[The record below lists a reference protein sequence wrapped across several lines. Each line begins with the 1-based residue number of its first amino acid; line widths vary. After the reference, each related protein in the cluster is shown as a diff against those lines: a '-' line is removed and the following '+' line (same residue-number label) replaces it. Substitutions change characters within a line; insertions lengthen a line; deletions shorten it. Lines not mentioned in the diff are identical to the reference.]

1 MGFSINCIEIS
12 LPDKK
17 NILKESSHLYKNL
30 YTEKDLGKSKRF
42 FLNDYYQH
50 LETEELKKNE
60 TNLDS
65 DLFFD
70 KNINIQLIVGKNGS
84 GKSTLMDLMYGA
96 INNFA
101 YMFERGKKRPGAEK
115 LYYIINLY
123 VNIYFSISNSNKHDG
138 EYVLICKN
146 ETVQLKK
153 DSEIIKD
160 FSLNANPETDSKND
174 NDIIQLVESFF
185 YTIVTNYSMQS
196 FIYSNY
202 SGKTKEYDFK
212 SRETIDSKTRH
223 YWINSIFHKNDG
235 YTTPI
240 VLNPYRDDGFINCKN
255 ELELSKDRLATL
267 FIYSKQENKKLFDPY
282 SFYNMTFRPKENCLT
297 KKYNLIYSRFNTKNP
312 DHKAEKDDDVLY
324 LLDDKIINILKQ
336 QFNFSNSGSYLKKNG
351 ICYLILKIIDI
362 TLKYSNYVKY
372 AGVIYFNIT
381 ELIII
386 DDKLFDEL
394 LNKIKKDNTHITKK
408 IRRVVNFLRLDDSKF
423 NNEHTFSWN
432 DYTAEISKFYEKSSL
447 SEGNKNLTN
456 KNPFMD
462 GKVDSFK
469 SPLDIDNYLPP
480 PIFDYKLILE
490 KESKK
495 EHINYNSLS
504 SGELQ
509 LLQTL
514 SVHAYHIENV
524 LSVHGND
531 RSKYRCLNLVFD
543 EIEMCFHP
551 EYQRQFVQRLIN
563 MLTTI
568 SHNQASNKDEIFF
581 NIIIITHSP
590 FILSDVPK
598 EKILF
603 MENGTQVSK
612 KLNTFAGNIGEM
624 MYESFFLESTIGE
637 FAENKIKKLIK
648 EKKDENNIRE
658 MIGDI
663 VIKSLLKESLN

>member
-1 MGFSINCIEIS
+1 MSFSIDYIEIS
-12 LPDKK
+12 VTDK

-30 YTEKDLGKSKRF
+30 YTENDLGKQKKF
-42 FLNDYYQH
+42 FLNDYYEYS
-50 LETEELKKNE
+50 ETEELKKNE
-60 TNLDS
+60 NNLNS

-101 YMFERGKKRPGAEK
+101 YMFERGKNRPGAEK
-115 LYYIINLY
+115 LYFILNLY
-123 VNIYFSISNSNKHDG
+123 VNIYFSISNSNTHNG

-153 DSEIIKD
+153 DSEIIKN
-160 FSLNANPETDSKND
+160 FSLDKNPETDSKND

-185 YTIVTNYSMQS
+185 YTIATNYSMQS

-202 SGKTKEYDFK
+202 SGQTKEYDSHLNK
-212 SRETIDSKTRH
+212 TIDSKTRR

-235 YTTPI
+235 YITPI
-240 VLNPYRDDGFINCKN
+240 VLNPYRYDGFINCQN

-267 FIYSKQENKKLFDPY
+267 FIYAQQENKKLFPPY
-282 SFYNMTFRPKENCLT
+282 SFYNMTFRLKENCLI
-297 KKYNLIYSRFNTKNP
+297 KKYNRIYSRLNKNT
-312 DHKAEKDDDVLY
+312 EYELGKDDDVLY
-324 LLDDKIINILKQ
+324 LLNNKIIGILTKR
-336 QFNFSNSGSYLKKNG
+336 FNFSNSKSNLKKIG

-362 TLKYSNYVKY
+362 TLKYSNYIKY
-372 AGVIYFNIT
+372 TDVISFDKK
-381 ELIII
+381 ELIIKN
-386 DDKLFDEL
+386 DASFGEL
-394 LNKIKKDNTHITKK
+394 LNKIKQDNTHITKK
-408 IRRVVNFLRLDDSKF
+408 IRRAVNFLRLDDSKF
-423 NNEHTFSWN
+423 NNKHTFSWN
-432 DYTAEISKFYEKSSL
+432 DYTSKISKFYKKSGL
-447 SEGNKNLTN
+447 TEDNKNLMD
-456 KNPFMD
+456 KYPFID
-462 GKVDSFK
+462 GTVDSFK
-469 SPLDIDNYLPP
+469 SPLDIDNYIPP
-480 PIFDYKLILE
+480 SIFDYELILN
-490 KESKK
+490 KESEK

-514 SVHAYHIENV
+514 SVHAYHIENI
-524 LSVHGND
+524 LSVDGDD
-531 RSKYRCLNLVFD
+531 RPKYRCLNLVFD

-568 SHNQASNKDEIFF
+568 SHNQASNKDEVFF

-590 FILSDVPK
+590 FILSDIPK
-598 EKILF
+598 EKVLF
-603 MENGTQVSK
+603 MENGKQVSK

-624 MYESFFLESTIGE
+624 MYESFFLDSTIGE

-648 EKKDENNIRE
+648 EKKDEDNIKE
-658 MIGDI
+658 LIGDI
-663 VIKSLLKESLN
+663 VIKSLLKESLH

>member
-1 MGFSINCIEIS
+1 MSFSIDYIEIS
-12 LPDKK
+12 VTDK
-17 NILKESSHLYKNL
+17 NILKKSSHLYKNL
-30 YTEKDLGKSKRF
+30 YTENDLGKQKKF
-42 FLNDYYQH
+42 FLNDYYEYS
-50 LETEELKKNE
+50 ETEELKKNE
-60 TNLDS
+60 NNLNS
-65 DLFFD
+65 DLFFN

-101 YMFERGKKRPGAEK
+101 YMFERGKNRPGAEK
-115 LYYIINLY
+115 LYFILNLY
-123 VNIYFSISNSNKHDG
+123 VNIYFSISNSNTHNG

-153 DSEIIKD
+153 DSEIIKN
-160 FSLNANPETDSKND
+160 FSLDKNPETDSKND

-202 SGKTKEYDFK
+202 SGQTKEYDSHLNK
-212 SRETIDSKTRH
+212 TIDSKTRR

-235 YTTPI
+235 YITPI
-240 VLNPYRDDGFINCKN
+240 VLNPYRYDGFINCQN

-267 FIYSKQENKKLFDPY
+267 FVYAQQENKKLFTPY
-282 SFYNMTFRPKENCLT
+282 SFYNMTFRLKENCLI
-297 KKYNLIYSRFNTKNP
+297 KKYNRIYSKLNKNTEYEL
-312 DHKAEKDDDVLY
+312 EKDDDVLY
-324 LLDDKIINILKQ
+324 LLNNKIIGILTKR
-336 QFNFSNSGSYLKKNG
+336 FNFSNSKSNLKKIG

-362 TLKYSNYVKY
+362 TLKYSNYIKY
-372 AGVIYFNIT
+372 TDVISFDKK
-381 ELIII
+381 ELIIKN
-386 DDKLFDEL
+386 DASFGEL
-394 LNKIKKDNTHITKK
+394 LNKIKQDNTHITKK

-423 NNEHTFSWN
+423 NNKHTFSWN
-432 DYTAEISKFYEKSSL
+432 DYTSKISKFYKKSGL
-447 SEGNKNLTN
+447 TEDNKNLMD
-456 KNPFMD
+456 KYPFID
-462 GKVDSFK
+462 GTVDSFK
-469 SPLDIDNYLPP
+469 SPLDIDNYIPP
-480 PIFDYKLILE
+480 SIFDYELILN
-490 KESKK
+490 KESEE

-514 SVHAYHIENV
+514 SVHAYHIENI
-524 LSVHGND
+524 LSVDGDD
-531 RSKYRCLNLVFD
+531 RPKYRCLNLVFD

-568 SHNQASNKDEIFF
+568 SHNQASNKDEVFF

-590 FILSDVPK
+590 FILSDIPK
-598 EKILF
+598 EKVLF
-603 MENGTQVSK
+603 MENGKQVSK

-624 MYESFFLESTIGE
+624 MYESFFLDSTIGE

-648 EKKDENNIRE
+648 EKKDEDNIKE
-658 MIGDI
+658 LIGDI
-663 VIKSLLKESLN
+663 VIKSLLKESLH

>member
-1 MGFSINCIEIS
+1 MGKQ
-12 LPDKK
+12 KK
-17 NILKESSHLYKNL
+17 
-30 YTEKDLGKSKRF
+30 F
-42 FLNDYYQH
+42 FLNDYYEYS
-50 LETEELKKNE
+50 ETEELKKNE
-60 TNLDS
+60 NNLNS

-101 YMFERGKKRPGAEK
+101 YMFERGKNRPGAEK
-115 LYYIINLY
+115 LYFILNLY
-123 VNIYFSISNSNKHDG
+123 VNIYFSISNSNTHNG

-153 DSEIIKD
+153 DSEIIKN
-160 FSLNANPETDSKND
+160 FSLDKNPETDSKND

-202 SGKTKEYDFK
+202 SGQTKEYDSHLNK
-212 SRETIDSKTRH
+212 TIDSKTRR

-235 YTTPI
+235 YITPI
-240 VLNPYRDDGFINCKN
+240 VLNPYRYDGFINCQN

-267 FIYSKQENKKLFDPY
+267 FIYAQQENKKLFPPY
-282 SFYNMTFRPKENCLT
+282 SFYNMTFRLKENCLI
-297 KKYNLIYSRFNTKNP
+297 KKYNRIYSRLNKNTEYEL
-312 DHKAEKDDDVLY
+312 EKDDDVLY
-324 LLDDKIINILKQ
+324 LLNNKIIGILTKR
-336 QFNFSNSGSYLKKNG
+336 FNFSNSKSNLKKIG

-372 AGVIYFNIT
+372 TDVISFDKE
-381 ELIII
+381 ELIIKN
-386 DDKLFDEL
+386 DASFGEL
-394 LNKIKKDNTHITKK
+394 LNKIKQDNTHITKK
-408 IRRVVNFLRLDDSKF
+408 IRRAVNFLRLNDSKF
-423 NNEHTFSWN
+423 NNKHTFSWN
-432 DYTAEISKFYEKSSL
+432 DYTSKISKFYKKSGL
-447 SEGNKNLTN
+447 TEDNKNLMD
-456 KNPFMD
+456 KYPFID
-462 GKVDSFK
+462 GTVDSFK
-469 SPLDIDNYLPP
+469 SPLDIDNYIPP
-480 PIFDYKLILE
+480 SIFDYELILN
-490 KESKK
+490 KESEE

-514 SVHAYHIENV
+514 SVHAYHIENI
-524 LSVHGND
+524 LSVDGDD
-531 RSKYRCLNLVFD
+531 RPKYRCLNLVFD

-568 SHNQASNKDEIFF
+568 SHNQASNKDEVFF

-590 FILSDVPK
+590 FILSDIPK
-598 EKILF
+598 EKVLF
-603 MENGTQVSK
+603 MENGKQVSK

-624 MYESFFLESTIGE
+624 MYESFFLDSTIGE

-658 MIGDI
+658 LIGDI

>member
-1 MGFSINCIEIS
+1 MSFSIDYIEIS
-12 LPDKK
+12 LPDK
-17 NILKESSHLYKNL
+17 NILKKSSHLYKNL
-30 YTEKDLGKSKRF
+30 YTENDLGKQKKF
-42 FLNDYYQH
+42 FLNDYYEYS
-50 LETEELKKNE
+50 ETEELKKNE
-60 TNLDS
+60 NNLNS

-101 YMFERGKKRPGAEK
+101 YMFERGKNRPGAEK
-115 LYYIINLY
+115 LYFILNLY
-123 VNIYFSISNSNKHDG
+123 VNIHFSISNSNTHNG

-153 DSEIIKD
+153 DSEIIKN
-160 FSLNANPETDSKND
+160 FSLDKNPEADSKND
-174 NDIIQLVESFF
+174 NDIIQLVGSFF

-202 SGKTKEYDFK
+202 SGQTKEYDSHLNK
-212 SRETIDSKTRH
+212 TIDSKTRR

-235 YTTPI
+235 YITPI
-240 VLNPYRDDGFINCKN
+240 VLNPYRYDGFINCQN

-267 FIYSKQENKKLFDPY
+267 FIYSQQENKKLFTPY
-282 SFYNMTFRPKENCLT
+282 SFYNMTFRLKENCLI
-297 KKYNLIYSRFNTKNP
+297 KKYNRIYSRLNKNTEYEL
-312 DHKAEKDDDVLY
+312 EKDDDVLY
-324 LLDDKIINILKQ
+324 LLNNKIISILTKR
-336 QFNFSNSGSYLKKNG
+336 FNFSNSKSNLKKIG

-372 AGVIYFNIT
+372 TDVISFDKE
-381 ELIII
+381 ELIIKN
-386 DDKLFDEL
+386 DASFGEL
-394 LNKIKKDNTHITKK
+394 LNKIKQDNTHITKK

-423 NNEHTFSWN
+423 NNKHIFSWN
-432 DYTAEISKFYEKSSL
+432 DYTSKISKFYKKSGL
-447 SEGNKNLTN
+447 TEDNKNLMD
-456 KNPFMD
+456 KYPFID
-462 GKVDSFK
+462 GTVDSFK

-480 PIFDYKLILE
+480 SIFDYELILN
-490 KESKK
+490 KESEK

-514 SVHAYHIENV
+514 SVHAYHIENI
-524 LSVHGND
+524 LSVDGDD
-531 RSKYRCLNLVFD
+531 RPKYRCLNLVFD

-568 SHNQASNKDEIFF
+568 SHNQASNKDEVFF

-590 FILSDVPK
+590 FILSDIPK
-598 EKILF
+598 EKVLF
-603 MENGTQVSK
+603 MENGKQVSK

-624 MYESFFLESTIGE
+624 MYESFFLDSTIGE

-648 EKKDENNIRE
+648 EKKDEDNIKE
-658 MIGDI
+658 LIGDI
-663 VIKSLLKESLN
+663 VIKSLLKESLH

>member
-1 MGFSINCIEIS
+1 MSFSIDYIEIS
-12 LPDKK
+12 VTDK
-17 NILKESSHLYKNL
+17 NILKKSSHLYKNL
-30 YTEKDLGKSKRF
+30 YTENDLGKQKKF
-42 FLNDYYQH
+42 FLNDYYEYS
-50 LETEELKKNE
+50 ETEELKKNE
-60 TNLDS
+60 NNLNS
-65 DLFFD
+65 DLFFN

-101 YMFERGKKRPGAEK
+101 YMFERGKNRPGAEK
-115 LYYIINLY
+115 LYFILNLY
-123 VNIYFSISNSNKHDG
+123 VNIYFSISNSNTHNG

-153 DSEIIKD
+153 DSEIIKN
-160 FSLNANPETDSKND
+160 FSLDKNPETDSKND

-202 SGKTKEYDFK
+202 SGQTKEYDSHLNK
-212 SRETIDSKTRH
+212 TIDSKTRR

-235 YTTPI
+235 YITPI
-240 VLNPYRDDGFINCKN
+240 VLNPYRYDGFINCQN

-267 FIYSKQENKKLFDPY
+267 FVYAQQENKKLFPPY
-282 SFYNMTFRPKENCLT
+282 SFYNMTFRLKENCLI
-297 KKYNLIYSRFNTKNP
+297 KKYNRIYSKLNKNTEYEL
-312 DHKAEKDDDVLY
+312 EKDDDVLY
-324 LLDDKIINILKQ
+324 LLNNKIIGILTKR
-336 QFNFSNSGSYLKKNG
+336 FNFSNSKSNLKKIG

-362 TLKYSNYVKY
+362 TLKYSNYIKY
-372 AGVIYFNIT
+372 TDVISFDKK
-381 ELIII
+381 ELIIKN
-386 DDKLFDEL
+386 DASFGEL
-394 LNKIKKDNTHITKK
+394 LNKIKQDNTHITKK

-423 NNEHTFSWN
+423 NNKHTFSWN
-432 DYTAEISKFYEKSSL
+432 DYTSKISKFYKKSGL
-447 SEGNKNLTN
+447 TEDNKNLMD
-456 KNPFMD
+456 KYPFID
-462 GKVDSFK
+462 GTVDSFK
-469 SPLDIDNYLPP
+469 SPLDIDNYIPP
-480 PIFDYKLILE
+480 SIFDYELILN
-490 KESKK
+490 KESEE

-514 SVHAYHIENV
+514 SVHAYHIENI
-524 LSVHGND
+524 LSVDGDD
-531 RSKYRCLNLVFD
+531 RPKYRCLNLVFD

-568 SHNQASNKDEIFF
+568 SHNQASNKDEVFF

-590 FILSDVPK
+590 FILSDIPK
-598 EKILF
+598 EKVLF
-603 MENGTQVSK
+603 MENGKQVSK

-624 MYESFFLESTIGE
+624 MYESFFLDSTIGE

-648 EKKDENNIRE
+648 EKKDEDNIKE
-658 MIGDI
+658 LIGDI
-663 VIKSLLKESLN
+663 VIKSLLKESLH

>member
-1 MGFSINCIEIS
+1 MSFSIDYIEIS
-12 LPDKK
+12 VTDK

-30 YTEKDLGKSKRF
+30 NTENDLGKQKKF
-42 FLNDYYQH
+42 FLNDYYEYS
-50 LETEELKKNE
+50 ETEELKKNE
-60 TNLDS
+60 NNLNS

-101 YMFERGKKRPGAEK
+101 YMFERGKNRPGAEK
-115 LYYIINLY
+115 LYFILNLY
-123 VNIYFSISNSNKHDG
+123 VNIYFSISNSNTHNG

-153 DSEIIKD
+153 DSEIIKN
-160 FSLNANPETDSKND
+160 FSLDKNPETDSKND

-202 SGKTKEYDFK
+202 SGQTKEYDSHLNK
-212 SRETIDSKTRH
+212 TIDSKTRR

-235 YTTPI
+235 YITPI
-240 VLNPYRDDGFINCKN
+240 VLNPYRYDGFINCQN

-267 FIYSKQENKKLFDPY
+267 FIYAQQENKKLFPPY
-282 SFYNMTFRPKENCLT
+282 SFYNMTFRLKENCLI
-297 KKYNLIYSRFNTKNP
+297 KKYNRIYSRLNKNTEYEL
-312 DHKAEKDDDVLY
+312 EKDDDVLY
-324 LLDDKIINILKQ
+324 LLNNKIIGILTKR
-336 QFNFSNSGSYLKKNG
+336 FNFSNSKSNLKKIG

-362 TLKYSNYVKY
+362 TLKYSNYIKY
-372 AGVIYFNIT
+372 TDVISFDKK
-381 ELIII
+381 ELIIKN
-386 DDKLFDEL
+386 DASFGEL
-394 LNKIKKDNTHITKK
+394 LNKIKQDNTHITKK

-423 NNEHTFSWN
+423 NNKHTFSWN
-432 DYTAEISKFYEKSSL
+432 DYTSKISKFYKKSGL
-447 SEGNKNLTN
+447 TEDNKNLMD
-456 KNPFMD
+456 KYPFID
-462 GKVDSFK
+462 GTVDSFK
-469 SPLDIDNYLPP
+469 SPLDIDNYIPP
-480 PIFDYKLILE
+480 SIFDYELILN
-490 KESKK
+490 KESEK

-514 SVHAYHIENV
+514 SVHAYHIENI
-524 LSVHGND
+524 LSVDGDD
-531 RSKYRCLNLVFD
+531 RPKYRCLNLVFD

-568 SHNQASNKDEIFF
+568 SHNQASNKDEVFF

-590 FILSDVPK
+590 FILSDIPK
-598 EKILF
+598 EKVLF
-603 MENGTQVSK
+603 MENGKQVSK

-624 MYESFFLESTIGE
+624 MYESFFLDSTIGE

-648 EKKDENNIRE
+648 EKKDEDNIKE
-658 MIGDI
+658 LIGDI
-663 VIKSLLKESLN
+663 VIKSLLKESLH

>member
-1 MGFSINCIEIS
+1 MSFSIDYIEIS
-12 LPDKK
+12 VTDK

-30 YTEKDLGKSKRF
+30 YTENDLGKQKKF
-42 FLNDYYQH
+42 FLNDYYEYS
-50 LETEELKKNE
+50 ETEELKKNE
-60 TNLDS
+60 NNLNS

-101 YMFERGKKRPGAEK
+101 YMFERGKNRPGAEK
-115 LYYIINLY
+115 LYFILNLY
-123 VNIYFSISNSNKHDG
+123 VNIYFSISNSNTHNG

-153 DSEIIKD
+153 DSEIIKN
-160 FSLNANPETDSKND
+160 FSLDKNPETDSKND

-202 SGKTKEYDFK
+202 SGQTKEYDSHLNK
-212 SRETIDSKTRH
+212 TIDSKTRR

-235 YTTPI
+235 YITPI
-240 VLNPYRDDGFINCKN
+240 VLNPYRYDGFINCQN

-267 FIYSKQENKKLFDPY
+267 FVYAQQENKKLFDPY
-282 SFYNMTFRPKENCLT
+282 SFYNMTFRLKENCLI
-297 KKYNLIYSRFNTKNP
+297 KKYNRIYSRLNKNTEYEL
-312 DHKAEKDDDVLY
+312 EKDDDVLY
-324 LLDDKIINILKQ
+324 LLNNKIIGILTKR
-336 QFNFSNSGSYLKKNG
+336 FNFSNSKSNLKKIG

-362 TLKYSNYVKY
+362 TLKYSNYIKY
-372 AGVIYFNIT
+372 TDVISFDKK
-381 ELIII
+381 ELIIKN
-386 DDKLFDEL
+386 DASFGEL
-394 LNKIKKDNTHITKK
+394 LNKIKQDNTHITKK

-423 NNEHTFSWN
+423 NNKHTFSWN
-432 DYTAEISKFYEKSSL
+432 DYTSKISKFYKKSGL
-447 SEGNKNLTN
+447 TEDNKNLMD
-456 KNPFMD
+456 KYPFID
-462 GKVDSFK
+462 GTVDSFK
-469 SPLDIDNYLPP
+469 SPLDIDNYIPP
-480 PIFDYKLILE
+480 SIFDYELILN
-490 KESKK
+490 KESEE

-514 SVHAYHIENV
+514 SVHAYHIENI
-524 LSVHGND
+524 LSVDGDD
-531 RSKYRCLNLVFD
+531 RPKYRCLNLVFD

-568 SHNQASNKDEIFF
+568 SHNQASNKDEVFF

-590 FILSDVPK
+590 FILSDIPK
-598 EKILF
+598 EKVLF
-603 MENGTQVSK
+603 MENGKQVSK

-624 MYESFFLESTIGE
+624 MYESFFLDSTIGE

-648 EKKDENNIRE
+648 EKKDEDNIKE
-658 MIGDI
+658 LIGDI
-663 VIKSLLKESLN
+663 VIKSLLKESLH

>member
-1 MGFSINCIEIS
+1 MSFSIDYIEIS
-12 LPDKK
+12 VTDK
-17 NILKESSHLYKNL
+17 NILKKSSHLYKNL
-30 YTEKDLGKSKRF
+30 YTENDLGKQKKF
-42 FLNDYYQH
+42 FLNDYYEYS
-50 LETEELKKNE
+50 ETEELKKNE
-60 TNLDS
+60 NNLNS

-101 YMFERGKKRPGAEK
+101 YMFERGKNRPGAEK
-115 LYYIINLY
+115 LYFILNLY
-123 VNIYFSISNSNKHDG
+123 VNIYFSISNSNTHNG

-153 DSEIIKD
+153 DSEIIKN
-160 FSLNANPETDSKND
+160 FSLDKNPETDSKND

-202 SGKTKEYDFK
+202 SGQTKEYDSHLNK
-212 SRETIDSKTRH
+212 TIDSKTRR

-235 YTTPI
+235 YITPI
-240 VLNPYRDDGFINCKN
+240 VLNPYRYDGFINCQN

-267 FIYSKQENKKLFDPY
+267 FIYAQQENKKLFPPY
-282 SFYNMTFRPKENCLT
+282 SFYNMTFRLKENCLI
-297 KKYNLIYSRFNTKNP
+297 KKYNRIYSRLNKNTEYEL
-312 DHKAEKDDDVLY
+312 EKDDDVLY
-324 LLDDKIINILKQ
+324 LLNNKIIGILTKR
-336 QFNFSNSGSYLKKNG
+336 FNFSNSKSNLKKIG

-362 TLKYSNYVKY
+362 TLKYSNYIKY
-372 AGVIYFNIT
+372 TDVISFDKK
-381 ELIII
+381 ELIIKN
-386 DDKLFDEL
+386 DASFGEL
-394 LNKIKKDNTHITKK
+394 LNKIKQDNTHITKK

-423 NNEHTFSWN
+423 NNKHTFSWN
-432 DYTAEISKFYEKSSL
+432 DYTSKISKFYKKSGL
-447 SEGNKNLTN
+447 TEDNKNLMD
-456 KNPFMD
+456 KYPFID
-462 GKVDSFK
+462 GTVDSFK
-469 SPLDIDNYLPP
+469 SPLDIDNYIPP
-480 PIFDYKLILE
+480 SIFDYELILN
-490 KESKK
+490 KESEE

-514 SVHAYHIENV
+514 SVHAYHIENI
-524 LSVHGND
+524 LSVDGDD
-531 RSKYRCLNLVFD
+531 RPKYRCLNLVFD

-568 SHNQASNKDEIFF
+568 SHNQASNKDEVFF

-590 FILSDVPK
+590 FILSDIPK
-598 EKILF
+598 EKVLF
-603 MENGTQVSK
+603 MENGKQVSK

-624 MYESFFLESTIGE
+624 MYESFFLDSTIGE

-648 EKKDENNIRE
+648 EKKDEDNIKE
-658 MIGDI
+658 LIGDI
-663 VIKSLLKESLN
+663 VIKSLLKESLH

>member
-1 MGFSINCIEIS
+1 MSFSIDYIEIS
-12 LPDKK
+12 VTDK

-30 YTEKDLGKSKRF
+30 YTENDLGKQKKF
-42 FLNDYYQH
+42 FLNDYYEYS
-50 LETEELKKNE
+50 ETEELKKNE
-60 TNLDS
+60 NNLNS

-101 YMFERGKKRPGAEK
+101 YMFERGKNRPGAEK
-115 LYYIINLY
+115 LYFILNLY
-123 VNIYFSISNSNKHDG
+123 VNIYFSISNSNTHNG

-153 DSEIIKD
+153 DSEIIKN
-160 FSLNANPETDSKND
+160 FSLDKNPETDSKND

-202 SGKTKEYDFK
+202 SGQTKEYDSHLNK
-212 SRETIDSKTRH
+212 TIDSKTRR

-235 YTTPI
+235 YITPI
-240 VLNPYRDDGFINCKN
+240 VLNPYRYDGFINCQN

-267 FIYSKQENKKLFDPY
+267 FIYAQQENKKLFPPY
-282 SFYNMTFRPKENCLT
+282 SFYNMTFRLKENCLI
-297 KKYNLIYSRFNTKNP
+297 KKYNRIYSRLNKNTEYEL
-312 DHKAEKDDDVLY
+312 EKDDDVLY
-324 LLDDKIINILKQ
+324 LLNNKIIGILTKR
-336 QFNFSNSGSYLKKNG
+336 FNFSNSKSNLKKIG

-362 TLKYSNYVKY
+362 TLKYSNYIKY
-372 AGVIYFNIT
+372 TDVISFDKK
-381 ELIII
+381 ELIIKN
-386 DDKLFDEL
+386 DASFGEL
-394 LNKIKKDNTHITKK
+394 LNKIKQDNTHITKK

-423 NNEHTFSWN
+423 NNKHTFSWN
-432 DYTAEISKFYEKSSL
+432 DYTSKISKFYKKSGL
-447 SEGNKNLTN
+447 TEDNKNLMD
-456 KNPFMD
+456 KYPFID
-462 GKVDSFK
+462 GTVDSFK
-469 SPLDIDNYLPP
+469 SPLDIDNYIPP
-480 PIFDYKLILE
+480 SIFDYELILN
-490 KESKK
+490 KESEE

-514 SVHAYHIENV
+514 SVHAYHIENI
-524 LSVHGND
+524 LSVDGDD
-531 RSKYRCLNLVFD
+531 RPKYRCLNLVFD

-568 SHNQASNKDEIFF
+568 SHNQASNKDEVFF

-590 FILSDVPK
+590 FILSDIPK
-598 EKILF
+598 EKVLF
-603 MENGTQVSK
+603 MENGKQVSK

-624 MYESFFLESTIGE
+624 MYESFFLDSTIGE

-648 EKKDENNIRE
+648 EKKDEDNIKE
-658 MIGDI
+658 LIGDI
-663 VIKSLLKESLN
+663 VIKSLLKESLH

>member
-1 MGFSINCIEIS
+1 MSFSIDYIEIS
-12 LPDKK
+12 VTDK

-30 YTEKDLGKSKRF
+30 YTENDLGKQKKF
-42 FLNDYYQH
+42 FLNDYYEYS
-50 LETEELKKNE
+50 ETEELKKNE
-60 TNLDS
+60 NNLNS

-101 YMFERGKKRPGAEK
+101 YMFERGKNRPGAEK
-115 LYYIINLY
+115 LYFILNLY
-123 VNIYFSISNSNKHDG
+123 VNIYFSISNSNTHNG

-153 DSEIIKD
+153 DSEIIKN
-160 FSLNANPETDSKND
+160 FSLDKNPETDSKND

-202 SGKTKEYDFK
+202 SGQTKEYDSHLNK
-212 SRETIDSKTRH
+212 TIDSKTRR

-235 YTTPI
+235 YITPI
-240 VLNPYRDDGFINCKN
+240 VLNPYRYDGFINCQN

-267 FIYSKQENKKLFDPY
+267 FIYAQQENKKLFPPY
-282 SFYNMTFRPKENCLT
+282 SFYNMTFRLKENCLI
-297 KKYNLIYSRFNTKNP
+297 KKYNRIYSRLNKNTEYEL
-312 DHKAEKDDDVLY
+312 EKDDDVLY
-324 LLDDKIINILKQ
+324 LLNNKIIGILTKR
-336 QFNFSNSGSYLKKNG
+336 FNFSNSGSYLKKIG

-372 AGVIYFNIT
+372 TDVISFDKE
-381 ELIII
+381 ELIIKN
-386 DDKLFDEL
+386 DASFGEL
-394 LNKIKKDNTHITKK
+394 LNKIKQDNTHITKK
-408 IRRVVNFLRLDDSKF
+408 IRRAVNFLRLDDSKF
-423 NNEHTFSWN
+423 NNKHTFSWN
-432 DYTAEISKFYEKSSL
+432 DYTSKISKFYKKSGL
-447 SEGNKNLTN
+447 TEDNKNLMD
-456 KNPFMD
+456 KYPFID
-462 GKVDSFK
+462 GTVDSFK
-469 SPLDIDNYLPP
+469 SPLDIDNYIPP
-480 PIFDYKLILE
+480 SIFDYELILN
-490 KESKK
+490 KESEE

-514 SVHAYHIENV
+514 SVHAYHIENI
-524 LSVHGND
+524 LSVDGDD
-531 RSKYRCLNLVFD
+531 RPKYRCLNLVFD

-568 SHNQASNKDEIFF
+568 SHNQASNKDEVFF

-590 FILSDVPK
+590 FILSDIPK
-598 EKILF
+598 EKVLF
-603 MENGTQVSK
+603 MENGKQVSK

-624 MYESFFLESTIGE
+624 MYESFFLDSTIGE

-648 EKKDENNIRE
+648 EKKDEDNIKE
-658 MIGDI
+658 LIGDI
-663 VIKSLLKESLN
+663 VIKSLLKESLH